1 MASKRA
7 RPDDEKTLNGG
18 SQYRRGCC
26 SAMVCCTV
34 CLACCCILLAAAFS
48 AWWRLHSLSLEP
60 LDIELV
66 EGHMGCDEGALV
78 DESFAPFGASR
89 YISSRGNDRHA
100 AAIFRERVKDG
111 IYEVIRVQIVN
122 GTLFLSCRRRA
133 GAAAAAVADAS
144 WCTAEGMMAGG
155 GMDAMMVHAVRTLD
169 LLLSIARV
177 PDVDF
182 FIDVR
187 EHACHFHPRHGDAL
201 PVLTAE
207 TNVHKGCH
215 NLLMPPRAFL
225 SLPDGARWLSRAASD
240 AREWRWS
247 QRLSKAVWRGGANGA
262 VSPTDKSGRPQTARA
277 KAVAASLARPDLLS
291 AVFAGRGSSGGA
303 PKNLRG
309 LGPNAANASEYL
321 TWHDAQRYK
330 AALCLDGFTSPDRLP
345 FQMFTMTAVLKQESP
360 LREGWYSYLVPYKHY
375 IPLRHDL
382 SDLVPQL
389 EYAFS
394 NLTRL
399 HEIAKSGAELAMR
412 HLSRRAQLCHWLAL
426 LRRLAART
434 RLPVI
439 PAAHARAHTPIRPA
453 RWPPTIHEPFMPKPY
468 NPLKPHVTHTPLR
481 LMDDARKL
489 LTDVHLTP
497 CVGLSHAH
505 LCVDL

>member
-1 MASKRA
+1 MRENACEQEEPFVASKRA

-26 SAMVCCTV
+26 SAVVCCTV
-34 CLACCCILLAAAFS
+34 CLTCCCILLAAAFS

-100 AAIFRERVKDG
+100 AALFRERVKDG
-111 IYEVIRVQIVN
+111 IYEMIRVQIVN

-144 WCTAEGMMAGG
+144 WCTAAGMMAGG

-187 EHACHFHPRHGDAL
+187 EHACHFHPRQGDAL

-225 SLPDGARWLSRAASD
+225 SLPDGANLEKLDRWGVLDHVEQNVRASWTEEMDVLYVGKRSPEAD
-240 AREWRWS
+240 DWRRRHQVGKS
-247 QRLSKAVWRGGANGA
+247 VRLAPEGELDHLLPDMAADHRWKHVSGGSNANGNDAMRVLQVALACVA
-262 VSPTDKSGRPQTARA
+262 V
-277 KAVAASLARPDLLS
+277 LS
-291 AVFAGRGSSGGA
+291 VLVMIGYGLGVRGS
-303 PKNLRG
+303 
-309 LGPNAANASEYL
+309 
-321 TWHDAQRYK
+321 
-330 AALCLDGFTSPDRLP
+330 
-345 FQMFTMTAVLKQESP
+345 
-360 LREGWYSYLVPYKHY
+360 
-375 IPLRHDL
+375 
-382 SDLVPQL
+382 
-389 EYAFS
+389 
-394 NLTRL
+394 
-399 HEIAKSGAELAMR
+399 
-412 HLSRRAQLCHWLAL
+412 
-426 LRRLAART
+426 
-434 RLPVI
+434 
-439 PAAHARAHTPIRPA
+439 
-453 RWPPTIHEPFMPKPY
+453 
-468 NPLKPHVTHTPLR
+468 
-481 LMDDARKL
+481 
-489 LTDVHLTP
+489 
-497 CVGLSHAH
+497 
-505 LCVDL
+505 